1 MSKLEVSLFRAS
13 GYGGERGQP
22 PARHS
27 RFGGGA
33 KSACQAVAHGTP
45 KRFRVGGLAKA
56 GSEWSRQHGR
66 SRGFT
71 LAMLRGRSGG
81 FTLAEMLI
89 SVVLLAFL
97 VLFVS

>member
-1 MSKLEVSLFRAS
+1 MSKLEVSLLRAS
-13 GYGGERGQP
+13 GYGGERGQ
-22 PARHS
+22 
-27 RFGGGA
+27 
-33 KSACQAVAHGTP
+33 KSAWQAVAHGTP

-56 GSEWSRQHGR
+56 GGQWSQQRGR

-71 LAMLRGRSGG
+71 LAMLRGRSSG

-97 VLFVS
+97 VLFVSRLVNSAATIAT